1 MNTLKLKQK
10 GIHGILCI
18 TRIVVYIE
26 LCIIRVECIYGV
38 ATTSRLLKTVGL
50 FCRIS
55 SLLQGSFAKETYN
68 FKEPTNRS
76 HPICIISVECMY
88 SNVCTEFYV
97 YNYVSSVW
105 HACTAFHE
113 DCFTSKSSRV
123 ALMRAT
129 YALCDTHTVTHTK

>member
-55 SLLQGSFAKETYN
+55 SLL
-68 FKEPTNRS
+68 
-76 HPICIISVECMY
+76 
-88 SNVCTEFYV
+88 
-97 YNYVSSVW
+97 
-105 HACTAFHE
+105 
-113 DCFTSKSSRV
+113 
-123 ALMRAT
+123 
-129 YALCDTHTVTHTK
+129 